1 MERVLHLA
9 RMMAGLH
16 LAEYEGSAIARASW
30 KDAPEPGAESGVRLQ
45 RRGSRFLQLRCTET
59 EEPLAGEITVS
70 LMLGKMQ
77 QGKARTAKAAIR
89 NEGAPWRSF
98 SKEEIL
104 AFVTAAGD
112 ENSIH
117 RRARAVVPGLLI
129 LRELLAEQP
138 HVQAAE
144 LRFFHPLH
152 AGEEVRFVPEKQGFL
167 AMAGGEA
174 KFFCRLHGRENFPE
188 EAHRKKEEAALPFD
202 IEKKRGLNV

>member
-9 RMMAGLH
+9 RRMAGLR
-16 LAEYEGSAIARASW
+16 LAEYEGSAIAKAAW
-30 KDAPEPGAESGVRLQ
+30 KDVPELGAESGVRLQ
-45 RRGSRFLQLRCTET
+45 RRGSHFLQLRCTET
-59 EEPLAGEITVS
+59 EAPLAGEITVS
-70 LMLGKMQ
+70 LILGKMR
-77 QGKARTAKAAIR
+77 QGRTRTAKAAIR
-89 NEGAPWRSF
+89 SEGAPWRSF

-117 RRARAVVPGLLI
+117 RRERAVVPGLLI

-144 LRFFHPLH
+144 LRFFHPLY

-167 AMAGGEA
+167 AVAGGEE
-174 KFFCRLHGRENFPE
+174 KFFCRLHKRE
-188 EAHRKKEEAALPFD
+188 EAHRKKEAEAAPL
-202 IEKKRGLNV
+202 

>member
-1 MERVLHLA
+1 MERILHLA
-9 RMMAGLH
+9 RRMAGLR

-30 KDAPEPGAESGVRLQ
+30 KKVPEPGAESGVRLQ

-59 EEPLAGEITVS
+59 EVPLAGEITVS
-70 LMLGKMQ
+70 LILGKMHR
-77 QGKARTAKAAIR
+77 GKARKAKAATR
-89 NEGAPWRSF
+89 SEGAPWRSF
-98 SKEEIL
+98 SREEIL

-117 RRARAVVPGLLI
+117 RRERAVVPGLLI

-144 LRFFHPLH
+144 LRFFHPLY

-167 AMAGGEA
+167 AMAGGEE
-174 KFFCRLHGRENFPE
+174 KFFCRLHKRE
-188 EAHRKKEEAALPFD
+188 EAHRKKEAEAAPF
-202 IEKKRGLNV
+202 